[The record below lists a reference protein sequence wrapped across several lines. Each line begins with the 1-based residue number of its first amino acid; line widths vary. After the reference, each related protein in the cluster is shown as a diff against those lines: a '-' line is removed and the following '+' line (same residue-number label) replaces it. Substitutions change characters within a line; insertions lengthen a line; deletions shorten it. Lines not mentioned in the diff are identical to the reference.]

1 MEGSWVI
8 RTSYCSEEEGF
19 PHLLW
24 SCVLRM
30 GIHKKSEYVW
40 KEYRENESE
49 KCPMEVYLGE
59 SRTYPNHP
67 PFQVTFT
74 GHHFRDTCQN
84 VARQALRQLCQ
95 NYSKEVFETPF
106 VTSHLAT
113 KIPLPGGK
121 DLRPCQEEILSRMT
135 PPSSTWPDISTLSIT
150 TKMTFPPTAPT

>member
-19 PHLLW
+19 PHLLR
-24 SCVLRM
+24 SCALRM
-30 GIHKKSEYVW
+30 GIRKKPEYVW
-40 KEYRENESE
+40 KEYRENRIE
-49 KCPMEVYLGE
+49 KCSMAVHLGE
-59 SRTYPNHP
+59 SRSYPNHP

-74 GHHFRDTCQN
+74 GHHFPDTCQN
-84 VARQALRQLCQ
+84 VARKALRQLCQ
-95 NYSKEVFETPF
+95 NYSKKVFETPF

-121 DLRPCQEEILSRMT
+121 DFRPCQEEILLRMT

-150 TKMTFPPTAPT
+150 TMMTFPPTAPT